1 MRSPQVHRGHTRL
14 KRSTAAQP
22 KCEVPWATPSP
33 VFLSHILPLPPANTL
48 LLLEFRSRNRVNSGG
63 TEFQNWKELDRV
75 SQPLSCSS
83 SRITHKRVNR
93 GPLQRKLGEKENVGL
108 LSIY

>member
-1 MRSPQVHRGHTRL
+1 M
-14 KRSTAAQP
+14 
-22 KCEVPWATPSP
+22 
-33 VFLSHILPLPPANTL
+33 
-48 LLLEFRSRNRVNSGG
+48 NSGG

-83 SRITHKRVNR
+83 SHIRHKRVNR
-93 GPLQRKLGEKENVGL
+93 GPLQRKLGKKENVGL